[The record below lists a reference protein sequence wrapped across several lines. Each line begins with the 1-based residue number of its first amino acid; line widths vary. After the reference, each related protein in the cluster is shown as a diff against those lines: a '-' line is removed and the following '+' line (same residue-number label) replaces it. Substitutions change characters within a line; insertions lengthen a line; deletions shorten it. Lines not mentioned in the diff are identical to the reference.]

1 MIGFTKRC
9 LKVFFRDKTAV
20 FFSLLSVFIVV
31 GLYVMFL
38 RDTII
43 SGWENAQTI
52 GPLMDSWL
60 VCGMLSVTA
69 LTTSLGM
76 FGIMIDDRIKKI
88 EKDFSCSPIS
98 KRSLVGGYVLSGCA
112 VGMLMSLLAFV
123 LSEIY
128 LVSSGGEM
136 LSFLAILQ
144 TLGIMALTVLASSAM
159 VFFCVSFLR
168 SQNAFTTVSTIL
180 GTLVG
185 FVTGVYIPIGTLPEA
200 MQWVVK
206 LFPISHSAV
215 LYRHVLTE
223 VPLQNAFGAAPP
235 EVLREFKQQMGLS
248 FYYGQTEASMLTS
261 VLVLVGTAALFY
273 CLALWNLSRKKK

>member
-9 LKVFFRDKTAV
+9 LKVFFRDKIAV

-38 RDTII
+38 RDTIT
-43 SGWENAQTI
+43 SGMENVQAI

-76 FGIMIDDRIKKI
+76 FGIMIDARIKKI

-98 KRSLVGGYVLSGCA
+98 KPSLVGGYILSGCT

-128 LVSSGGEM
+128 LVSSGGEL
-136 LSFLAILQ
+136 LSFFAILQ
-144 TLGIMALTVLASSAM
+144 TLGIMALTVLASSAL

-168 SQNAFTTVSTIL
+168 SQNAFTTLSTIL

-206 LFPISHSAV
+206 L
-215 LYRHVLTE
+215 
-223 VPLQNAFGAAPP
+223 
-235 EVLREFKQQMGLS
+235 
-248 FYYGQTEASMLTS
+248 
-261 VLVLVGTAALFY
+261 
-273 CLALWNLSRKKK
+273 